1 VRFLL
6 LYAALLAWQ
15 IDRWCFTPHG
25 IVSTWQERASA
36 VRVSAGS
43 PGGVTQSFTMGADGF
58 DGVWLRP
65 RAVDGGAPRGLLVV
79 DLETG
84 QDGARRRV
92 ERVTVP
98 AADAVKRS
106 SLHVRFTPV
115 RHSRGVPYA
124 ITIRH
129 LQGDGGTAIDLA
141 ASRVDALR
149 DGRLFADGREQWGD
163 LVFETSSRRATL
175 PYWMHEV
182 LRPWP
187 RWVATWPVVG
197 GGLLAFNVLLAWA
210 CARATRGDAR
220 VNPEDEAVARPG
232 AALPLAKAVLAACSV
247 AGVVVA
253 AVPTEPYRSLD
264 LIDALPD
271 ARIETTWPSL
281 HGGISPEPV
290 VIFGRVYRSIVALPS
305 STIRWEVDV
314 PRGAHVRFGAAMRP
328 DVWDKVSDG
337 IQMFVSIEADGV
349 STRVVEHTLAPMF
362 VETHKNL
369 HPSDVR
375 LDPWAGKRVTIVFE
389 TTPERWGNAV
399 NDVPVWVNPRID
411 WPRTPS
417 AGVARVVR

>member
-1 VRFLL
+1 MKFVL

-25 IVSTWQERASA
+25 IVSTWQERASD

-65 RAVDGGAPRGLLVV
+65 TAVDGTPRGVLVV

-84 QDGARRRV
+84 QDNERRRV
-92 ERVTVP
+92 ERVAVP
-98 AADAVKRS
+98 AADAVARS
-106 SLHVRFTPV
+106 SLHVRFRPM
-115 RHSRGVPYA
+115 RHSRGAPYA

-129 LQGDGGTAIDLA
+129 LQGDGGPAIDLA
-141 ASRVDALR
+141 ATRVDAWR
-149 DGRLFADGREQWGD
+149 DGRLFADGRELWGD

-175 PYWMHEV
+175 PYWIHEV

-210 CARATRGDAR
+210 CARATLSDVRIGLD
-220 VNPEDEAVARPG
+220 DEAATQPVAV
-232 AALPLAKAVLAACSV
+232 LPLAKTALAVCAV
-247 AGVVVA
+247 AGVAIA
-253 AVPTEPYRSLD
+253 AVPTEPYRSID
-264 LIDALPD
+264 LLDALPD
-271 ARIETTWPSL
+271 ARMETTWPSL
-281 HGGISPEPV
+281 HAGISLEPV
-290 VIFGRVYRSIVALPS
+290 VIFGRVYRSIVAMPS

-314 PRGAHVRFGAAMRP
+314 PRGAHLRFGAAMRP
-328 DVWDKVSDG
+328 DMWERVSDG
-337 IQMFVSIEADGV
+337 IQMFVSVEADGV
-349 STRVVEHTLAPMF
+349 STRVVQHTLAPMF

-375 LDPWAGKRVTIVFE
+375 LDPWAGTRVTIVFE

-399 NDVPVWVNPRID
+399 NDVPVWVEPRID
-411 WPRTPS
+411 WPRNPA
-417 AGVARVVR
+417 AGVAKVVR